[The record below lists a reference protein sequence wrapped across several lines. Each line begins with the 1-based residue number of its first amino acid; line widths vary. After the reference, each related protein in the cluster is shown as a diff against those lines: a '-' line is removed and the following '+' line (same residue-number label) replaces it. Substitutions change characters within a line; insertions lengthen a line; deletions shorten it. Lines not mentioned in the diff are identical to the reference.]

1 MTLCIVD
8 MLELCDHLLL
18 SKVETCMY
26 MYLFMHC
33 TAILLYFCTAY
44 TDTHTIS
51 VLYAS
56 HKSQLFF
63 SAYCIHIHLL
73 CRTFGHQWRNKQ
85 EELSKTAPTKTLPVA
100 LNSEFCASSLVS
112 FPSSFQAF
120 QLLRGAW
127 EWGYILLPYTIIE
140 SYGNNQCT
148 RRLWPLLPNVE
159 HWCCYLKNNTI

>member
-1 MTLCIVD
+1 
-8 MLELCDHLLL
+8 
-18 SKVETCMY
+18 
-26 MYLFMHC
+26 MHC
-33 TAILLYFCTAY
+33 GHAWIVWSSSSFKSRNMHVHVLIHALYCYTSILLYCLYWYTYHFCT
-44 TDTHTIS
+44 IC
-51 VLYAS
+51 LIN
-56 HKSQLFF
+56 LNFF

-73 CRTFGHQWRNKQ
+73 YRTFGHQWRNKQ
-85 EELSKTAPTKTLPVA
+85 EKLSKTAPTKTLPVA

-127 EWGYILLPYTIIE
+127 KWGYILLPYTIIE